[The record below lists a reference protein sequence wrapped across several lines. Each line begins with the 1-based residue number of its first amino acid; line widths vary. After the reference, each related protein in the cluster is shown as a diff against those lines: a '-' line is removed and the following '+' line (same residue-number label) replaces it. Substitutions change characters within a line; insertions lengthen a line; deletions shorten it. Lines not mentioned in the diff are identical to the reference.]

1 MRKVAFVNVVD
12 ETLKLMVYQC
22 DEGVYLF
29 GYDCI
34 QDAPSKWDNWFEDL
48 DTADQYCR
56 DIYKIDDDD
65 WILISDPC
73 IDCQHD
79 FIMPRRIKG
88 RDSGK
93 PEYGKFE
100 QLINKRWVDFSLFD
114 KHQSL
119 GGLTGNERLFVTGL
133 IDEFD
138 NAKRNDKAKAR
149 QILKALDFDDK
160 SIQRIV

>member
-12 ETLKLMVYQC
+12 ETLKLMIYQC
-22 DEGVYLF
+22 DEGIYLF
-29 GYDCI
+29 GYECI
-34 QDAPSKWDNWFEDL
+34 QDASSKWDNWFEDL
-48 DTADQYCR
+48 ETAAQYCR
-56 DIYKIDDDD
+56 DKIDDND

-73 IDCQHD
+73 TDCQHD
-79 FIMPRRIKG
+79 FIMPTRIKG

-100 QLINKRWVDFSLFD
+100 TLVNRRWIDQSPSNEHKSLN
-114 KHQSL
+114 
-119 GGLTGNERLFVTGL
+119 GLTGNERLFVTGL

-138 NAKRNDKAKAR
+138 NAKRHDKSKAR